1 MATKVILPHMGEAV
15 TEATITQWLKK
26 EGDQIEEYE
35 ALVEVNTDK
44 VDSEVPSPVSGTILS
59 ITQPEGATVEVET
72 VLAWVG
78 EPGEEI
84 PEEDDAPAPKAEK
97 PVAAPT
103 PQPTPTPQPVAPAPL
118 PASTPASAS
127 ALTSV
132 SPLVARIAAD
142 LNVDLSK
149 VSASGAGGR
158 ITKQDVMAYVENGG
172 SAPAVASSPRHA
184 DTVKW

>member
-44 VDSEVPSPVSGTILS
+44 VDSEVPSPVSGTLLS

-97 PVAAPT
+97 PAAALTPQAAP
-103 PQPTPTPQPVAPAPL
+103 PTPTLQPVAPAPL

-142 LNVDLSK
+142 LNIDLSK
-149 VSASGAGGR
+149 VLCQRCGWPYHQTGCDGLC
-158 ITKQDVMAYVENGG
+158 
-172 SAPAVASSPRHA
+172 
-184 DTVKW
+184 